1 MNCLIH
7 INLITLYIKSSENQF
22 MELLVNILQVTS
34 ALLIF
39 SIIISLHPNIEL
51 TLVNELNDNKMKII
65 NINSEFQKYLP
76 FAWHVKSYPCQYG
89 SESVYFSIRGY

>member
-1 MNCLIH
+1 
-7 INLITLYIKSSENQF
+7 

-65 NINSEFQKYLP
+65 NIN
-76 FAWHVKSYPCQYG
+76 
-89 SESVYFSIRGY
+89 